1 MNDVKAHLEVIAR
14 VLGKSLAKVLHKLG
28 EAATATIGVE
38 KVEKDVNLS
47 APQHLDSR
55 TFKPGGTGLSPLHWL
70 LVAASC
76 SGAAAALVIV
86 FGFKILDSTSASIAP
101 LKDRIAVLDGRLDSI
116 NGAEATIADRV
127 AAAESTIAKSTT
139 VTNSTLA
146 ELQKIQRTLAAQHLP
161 SPGETATVHL
171 DFARLE
177 KRVAALEN
185 SQLAAGSPE
194 AESKPTSSLSPSG
207 ESGQG
212 EATFPPFDTANFTPM
227 LIWLTL
233 SFGVLYL
240 LMSKIALPRVES
252 ILHARSH
259 KISTDI
265 SEANGLRTR
274 AEEAAAAHEKTIAE
288 AKAKAVALAKETHA
302 KLNAETEAKHHAL
315 ETELNA
321 KLAASETQVLAMKA
335 KAMDNVEA
343 IAKETAA
350 AIVQHITGKPAD
362 QDAIAKAVATIK
374 A

>member
-1 MNDVKAHLEVIAR
+1 
-14 VLGKSLAKVLHKLG
+14 
-28 EAATATIGVE
+28 
-38 KVEKDVNLS
+38 
-47 APQHLDSR
+47 
-55 TFKPGGTGLSPLHWL
+55 
-70 LVAASC
+70 
-76 SGAAAALVIV
+76 
-86 FGFKILDSTSASIAP
+86 
-101 LKDRIAVLDGRLDSI
+101 
-116 NGAEATIADRV
+116 
-127 AAAESTIAKSTT
+127 
-139 VTNSTLA
+139 
-146 ELQKIQRTLAAQHLP
+146 
-161 SPGETATVHL
+161 
-171 DFARLE
+171 
-177 KRVAALEN
+177 
-185 SQLAAGSPE
+185 
-194 AESKPTSSLSPSG
+194 
-207 ESGQG
+207 
-212 EATFPPFDTANFTPM
+212 M

-259 KISTDI
+259 KITKDI
-265 SEANGLRTR
+265 SEANGLRTQ
-274 AEEAAAAHEKTIAE
+274 AEEAAAAHERTIAE